1 MDEKKPILN
10 NFVYRIVETFGI
22 QAIQLAISI
31 VLARLLIPENYG
43 VVAIAS
49 TIVTI
54 LTSVVQSSFNAPL
67 VQKKELSQIDLTS
80 SFYVMLAIAGMLYF
94 ILFVTSPAIA
104 DIYGMPDLALVIRV
118 LSLVLLIGSWNS
130 IQMALVYRNLKF
142 RASMLIN
149 MVGITVQGI
158 VGIGMAYMGFGVWS
172 LVSSQITY
180 QIVIGI
186 LYGYYNRWA
195 PGICFS
201 FQSIKDIWKIGIP
214 LCGAELL
221 TIVSSNVYP
230 MIIGLRYTKAELGLY
245 QKGNSVPTTIVNGVV
260 IACSTVFFSMMS
272 RVQEDYDNLKQ
283 LLRNGVAITSYLIVP
298 IALGLFSISKDFITV
313 VLGEN
318 WLDAIPLMKIACLTL
333 SLYPLR
339 IRTQAIKAIGKAN
352 QSFFINAAYAVVSNG
367 LLMIFVFVS
376 LKAAIFSM
384 FLAEVVFSLTTGIY
398 ISKDFGYTLGEQAK
412 DIISS
417 YISGILMA
425 VVVMCIGKIFS
436 KTTLFVLLIKIFVGM
451 VSYIMI
457 SLLAKPKPVR
467 LVLSY
472 LKKQQITQGG

>member
-1 MDEKKPILN
+1 MVEKRTTLN
-10 NFVYRIVETFGI
+10 NFAYRIVETFGI
-22 QAIQLAISI
+22 QAIQLIISI

-67 VQKKELSQIDLTS
+67 VQKRELTKIDLTS
-80 SFYVMLAIAGMLYF
+80 SFYVMLAIAGILYF
-94 ILFVTSPAIA
+94 ILFVGAPTIA
-104 DIYGMPDLALVIRV
+104 DVYGMPDLALVIRV
-118 LSLVLLIGSWNS
+118 LGLVLIIGSWNS

-149 MVGITVQGI
+149 VVGIIVQGI
-158 VGIGMAYMGFGVWS
+158 VGIGMAYKGFGVWS

-186 LYGYYNRWA
+186 LYGIYNKWI

-201 FQSIKDIWKIGIP
+201 IQSIKDIWKIGIP

-260 IACSTVFFSMMS
+260 TACSTVFFSMMS
-272 RVQEDYDNLKQ
+272 RVQDDYDNLKQ

-318 WLDAIPLMKIACLTL
+318 WLDAIPLMQIACLTL
-333 SLYPLR
+333 SFYPLR

-352 QSFFINAAYAVVSNG
+352 QSFFINVAYAAASNG
-367 LLMIFVFVS
+367 LLLIFVFVS
-376 LKAAIFSM
+376 LRAAIFSM
-384 FLAEVVFSLTTGIY
+384 FLAEVVFAITTGFY
-398 ISKDFGYTLGEQAK
+398 ISKDFGYTFDEQIG
-412 DIISS
+412 DVVSS
-417 YISGILMA
+417 YISGTLMA
-425 VVVMCIGKIFS
+425 VIVLCVGKMFS
-436 KTTLFVLLIKIFVGM
+436 VITLWSLLIKVLAGV
-451 VSYIMI
+451 VSYILI
-457 SLLAKPKPVR
+457 SFIAKPKPVR

-472 LKKQQITQGG
+472 LRISNR

>member
-1 MDEKKPILN
+1 MPEKRNTLN
-10 NFVYRIVETFGI
+10 NFVYRIAETFGI
-22 QAIQLAISI
+22 QAIQLVISI
-31 VLARLLIPENYG
+31 VLARLLVPENYG

-54 LTSVVQSSFNAPL
+54 LTSIVQSSFNAPL

-80 SFYVMLAIAGMLYF
+80 SFYVMLAIAGALYF
-94 ILFVTSPAIA
+94 ILFTASPTIA
-104 DIYGMPDLALVIRV
+104 DIYGMPDLALVVRV
-118 LSLVLLIGSWNS
+118 LSLVLIIGSWNS

-149 MVGITVQGI
+149 VVGIIVQGI
-158 VGIGMAYMGFGVWS
+158 VGIGMAYRGFGVWS

-180 QIVIGI
+180 QIVIGF
-186 LYGYYNRWA
+186 LYGCYNKWV

-201 FQSIKDIWKIGIP
+201 IQSIKDIWKIGIP

-260 IACSTVFFSMMS
+260 TACSTVFFSMMS

-318 WLDAIPLMKIACLTL
+318 WLDAIPLMQIACLTL
-333 SLYPLR
+333 AFYPLR
-339 IRTQAIKAIGKAN
+339 IRIQAIKAIGKAN
-352 QSFFINAAYAVVSNG
+352 QSFFINAAYALASNG
-367 LLMIFVFVS
+367 LLLIFVFVS
-376 LKAAIFSM
+376 LKAAIFSI
-384 FLAEVVFSLTTGIY
+384 FLAEVVFAITTGIY
-398 ISKDFGYTLGEQAK
+398 ISKDFGYTFGEQVK
-412 DIISS
+412 DVISS
-417 YISGILMA
+417 YVLGSLMA
-425 VVVMCIGKIFS
+425 VAVLSVGEMFS
-436 KTTLFVLLIKIFVGM
+436 EITLLSLLIKVLAGIVFYVL
-451 VSYIMI
+451 I
-457 SLLAKPKPVR
+457 SFIAKPKPVR
-467 LVLSY
+467 LALSY
-472 LKKQQITQGG
+472 LKKDGR

>member
-1 MDEKKPILN
+1 MVKKRTTLN

-22 QAIQLAISI
+22 QAIQLIISI

-67 VQKKELSQIDLTS
+67 VQKRELTKIDLTS
-80 SFYVMLAIAGMLYF
+80 SFYVMLAIAGALYF
-94 ILFVTSPAIA
+94 ILFAGAPTIA
-104 DIYGMPDLALVIRV
+104 NVYGMPDLALVIRA
-118 LSLVLLIGSWNS
+118 LGLVLIIGSWNS
-130 IQMALVYRNLKF
+130 IQIALVYRNLKF

-149 MVGITVQGI
+149 VVGIIVQGI
-158 VGIGMAYMGFGVWS
+158 VGIGMAYKGFGVWS

-186 LYGYYNRWA
+186 LYGIYNKWI
-195 PGICFS
+195 PSICFS

-245 QKGNSVPTTIVNGVV
+245 QKSNSVPTTIVNGVV
-260 IACSTVFFSMMS
+260 TACSTVFFSMMS
-272 RVQEDYDNLKQ
+272 RVQDDYDNLKQ
-283 LLRNGVAITSYLIVP
+283 LLRNGVTITSYLIVP
-298 IALGLFSISKDFITV
+298 IALGLLSISEDFITV

-318 WLDAIPLMKIACLTL
+318 WLDAIPLMQIACLTL
-333 SLYPLR
+333 SFYPLR

-352 QSFFINAAYAVVSNG
+352 QSFFINAAYAAVSNG
-367 LLMIFVFVS
+367 MLLIFVFVS
-376 LKAAIFSM
+376 LRAAIFSM
-384 FLAEVVFSLTTGIY
+384 FLAEVIFAITTGFY
-398 ISKDFGYTLGEQAK
+398 ISKDFGYTFDEQIK
-412 DIISS
+412 DVVSS
-417 YISGILMA
+417 YISGSLMA
-425 VVVMCIGKIFS
+425 VIVLCAGKMLSAI
-436 KTTLFVLLIKIFVGM
+436 TLWSLLIKVLVGV
-451 VSYIMI
+451 VSYILI
-457 SLLAKPKPVR
+457 SFIVKPKPVR
-467 LVLSY
+467 LILSY
-472 LKKQQITQGG
+472 LRIGNR

>member
-1 MDEKKPILN
+1 MAEKRTTLN
-10 NFVYRIVETFGI
+10 NFAYRIIETFGI
-22 QAIQLAISI
+22 QAIQLIISI

-67 VQKKELSQIDLTS
+67 VQKRELTKIDLTS
-80 SFYVMLAIAGMLYF
+80 SFYVMLAIAGTLYF
-94 ILFVTSPAIA
+94 ILFAGAPTIA
-104 DIYGMPDLALVIRV
+104 DVYGMRDLALVIRV
-118 LSLVLLIGSWNS
+118 LGLVLIIGSWNS

-149 MVGITVQGI
+149 VVGIIVQGI
-158 VGIGMAYMGFGVWS
+158 VGIGMAYKGFGVWS

-186 LYGYYNRWA
+186 LYGIYNKWI

-201 FQSIKDIWKIGIP
+201 IQSIKDIWKIGIP

-260 IACSTVFFSMMS
+260 TACSTVFFSMMS
-272 RVQEDYDNLKQ
+272 RVQDDYDNLKQ

-298 IALGLFSISKDFITV
+298 IALGLLGISKDFITV

-318 WLDAIPLMKIACLTL
+318 WLNAIPLMQIACLTL

-352 QSFFINAAYAVVSNG
+352 QSFFTNAAYAAASNG
-367 LLMIFVFVS
+367 LLLIFVFVS
-376 LKAAIFSM
+376 LRAAIFSM
-384 FLAEVVFSLTTGIY
+384 FLAEVVFAITTGFY
-398 ISKDFGYTLGEQAK
+398 ISKDFGYTFDEQIRDVA
-412 DIISS
+412 SS
-417 YISGILMA
+417 YISGALMA
-425 VVVMCIGKIFS
+425 VIVLCVGEMFS
-436 KTTLFVLLIKIFVGM
+436 AITLWSLLIKVLAGV
-451 VSYIMI
+451 VSYILI
-457 SLLAKPKPVR
+457 SLIAKPKPVR

-472 LKKQQITQGG
+472 LRIGNR

>member
-1 MDEKKPILN
+1 MAEKRTTLN
-10 NFVYRIVETFGI
+10 NFAYRIVETFGI
-22 QAIQLAISI
+22 QAIQLIISI

-67 VQKKELSQIDLTS
+67 VQKRELTKIDLTS
-80 SFYVMLAIAGMLYF
+80 SFYVMLAIAGTLYF
-94 ILFVTSPAIA
+94 ILFAGAPTIA
-104 DIYGMPDLALVIRV
+104 DVYGMPDLALVIRV
-118 LSLVLLIGSWNS
+118 LGLVLIIGSWNS

-149 MVGITVQGI
+149 MVGIIVQGI
-158 VGIGMAYMGFGVWS
+158 VGIGMAYKGFGVWS

-186 LYGYYNRWA
+186 LYGIYNKWI

-201 FQSIKDIWKIGIP
+201 IQSIKDIWKIGIP

-260 IACSTVFFSMMS
+260 TACSTVFFSMMS
-272 RVQEDYDNLKQ
+272 RVQDDYDNLKQ

-298 IALGLFSISKDFITV
+298 IALGLLSISKDFITV

-318 WLDAIPLMKIACLTL
+318 WLNAIPLMQIACLTL

-352 QSFFINAAYAVVSNG
+352 QSFFTNAAYAASSNG
-367 LLMIFVFVS
+367 LLLIFVFVS
-376 LKAAIFSM
+376 LRAAIFSM
-384 FLAEVVFSLTTGIY
+384 FLAEVVFAITTGFY
-398 ISKDFGYTLGEQAK
+398 ISKDFGYTFDEQIRDVA
-412 DIISS
+412 SS
-417 YISGILMA
+417 YISGALMA
-425 VVVMCIGKIFS
+425 VIVLCVGEMFS
-436 KTTLFVLLIKIFVGM
+436 TITLWSLLIKVLAGV
-451 VSYIMI
+451 VSYILI
-457 SLLAKPKPVR
+457 SLIAKPKPVR

-472 LKKQQITQGG
+472 LRIGNRQ

>member
-1 MDEKKPILN
+1 MAEKRTTLN
-10 NFVYRIVETFGI
+10 NFAYRIVETFGI
-22 QAIQLAISI
+22 QAIQLIISI

-67 VQKKELSQIDLTS
+67 VQKRELTKIDLTS
-80 SFYVMLAIAGMLYF
+80 SFYVMLAIAGTLYF
-94 ILFVTSPAIA
+94 ILFAGAPTIA
-104 DIYGMPDLALVIRV
+104 DVYGMPDLALVIRV
-118 LSLVLLIGSWNS
+118 LGLVLIIGSWNS

-149 MVGITVQGI
+149 MVGIIVQGI
-158 VGIGMAYMGFGVWS
+158 VGIGMAHKEFGVWS

-186 LYGYYNRWA
+186 LYGIYNKWI

-201 FQSIKDIWKIGIP
+201 IQSIKDIWKIGIP

-260 IACSTVFFSMMS
+260 TACSTVFFSMMS
-272 RVQEDYDNLKQ
+272 RVQDDYDNLKQ

-298 IALGLFSISKDFITV
+298 IALGLLSISKDFITV

-318 WLDAIPLMKIACLTL
+318 WLNAIPLMQIACLTL

-352 QSFFINAAYAVVSNG
+352 QSFFTNAAYAASSNG
-367 LLMIFVFVS
+367 LLLIFVFVS
-376 LKAAIFSM
+376 LRAAIFSM
-384 FLAEVVFSLTTGIY
+384 FLAEVVFAITTGFY
-398 ISKDFGYTLGEQAK
+398 ISKDFGYTFDEQIRDVA
-412 DIISS
+412 SS
-417 YISGILMA
+417 YISGALMA
-425 VVVMCIGKIFS
+425 VIVLCVGEMFS
-436 KTTLFVLLIKIFVGM
+436 TITFWSLLIKVLAGV
-451 VSYIMI
+451 VSYILI
-457 SLLAKPKPVR
+457 SLIAKPKPVR

-472 LKKQQITQGG
+472 LRIGNRQ

>member
-1 MDEKKPILN
+1 MAEKRTTLN
-10 NFVYRIVETFGI
+10 NFAYRIIETFGI
-22 QAIQLAISI
+22 QAIQLIISI

-67 VQKKELSQIDLTS
+67 VQKRELTKIDLTS
-80 SFYVMLAIAGMLYF
+80 SFYVMLAIAGTLYF
-94 ILFVTSPAIA
+94 ILFAGAPTIA
-104 DIYGMPDLALVIRV
+104 DVYGMPDLALVIRV
-118 LSLVLLIGSWNS
+118 LGLVLIIGSWNS

-149 MVGITVQGI
+149 VVGIIVQGI
-158 VGIGMAYMGFGVWS
+158 VGIGMAYKGFGVWS

-186 LYGYYNRWA
+186 LYGIYNKWI

-201 FQSIKDIWKIGIP
+201 IQSIKDIWKIGIP

-260 IACSTVFFSMMS
+260 TACSTVFFSMMS
-272 RVQEDYDNLKQ
+272 RVQDDYDNLKQ

-298 IALGLFSISKDFITV
+298 IALGLLGISKDFITV

-318 WLDAIPLMKIACLTL
+318 WLNAIPLMQIACLTL

-352 QSFFINAAYAVVSNG
+352 QSFFTNAAYAAASNG
-367 LLMIFVFVS
+367 LLLIFVFVS
-376 LKAAIFSM
+376 LRAAIFSM
-384 FLAEVVFSLTTGIY
+384 FLAEVVFAITSGFY
-398 ISKDFGYTLGEQAK
+398 ISKDFGYTFDEQIRDVA
-412 DIISS
+412 SS
-417 YISGILMA
+417 YISGALMA
-425 VVVMCIGKIFS
+425 VIVLCVGEMFS
-436 KTTLFVLLIKIFVGM
+436 AITLWSLLIKVLAGV
-451 VSYIMI
+451 VSYILI
-457 SLLAKPKPVR
+457 SLIAKPKPVR

-472 LKKQQITQGG
+472 LRIGNR

>member
-1 MDEKKPILN
+1 MTGKRTSLN

-22 QAIQLAISI
+22 QAIQLVISI

-80 SFYVMLAIAGMLYF
+80 SFYMMLAIAGALYF
-94 ILFVTSPAIA
+94 ILFAMSPTIA
-104 DIYGMPDLALVIRV
+104 NVYGMPDLALVVRV
-118 LSLVLLIGSWNS
+118 LGLVLIIGSWNS

-149 MVGITVQGI
+149 MAGILVQGI
-158 VGIGMAYMGFGVWS
+158 IGIGMAYMGFSVWS
-172 LVSSQITY
+172 LVASQITY

-186 LYGYYNRWA
+186 LYGCYNKWV

-201 FQSIKDIWKIGIP
+201 IQSIKAIWKIGIP

-260 IACSTVFFSMMS
+260 TACSTVFFSMMS

-283 LLRNGVAITSYLIVP
+283 LLRNGVAITSYVIVP

-313 VLGEN
+313 VLGEK
-318 WLDAIPLMKIACLTL
+318 WLEAIPLMQIACFTL
-333 SLYPLR
+333 AFYPLR

-352 QSFFINAAYAVVSNG
+352 QSFFINAVYAVASNG
-367 LLMIFVFVS
+367 LLLIFVFVS

-384 FLAEVVFSLTTGIY
+384 FLAEVVFAITTGIY
-398 ISKDFGYTLGEQAK
+398 ISKDFGYTFDEQVK
-412 DIISS
+412 DAISS
-417 YISGILMA
+417 YISGVLMA
-425 VVVMCIGKIFS
+425 VTVLCVGK
-436 KTTLFVLLIKIFVGM
+436 LFAEITMLSLLIKVITGIVF
-451 VSYIMI
+451 YILI
-457 SLLAKPKPVR
+457 SFIAKPKPVR

-472 LKKQQITQGG
+472 LKKGR

>member
-1 MDEKKPILN
+1 MAEKRTTLN
-10 NFVYRIVETFGI
+10 NFAYRIIETFGI
-22 QAIQLAISI
+22 QAIQLIISI

-67 VQKKELSQIDLTS
+67 VQKRELTKIDLTS
-80 SFYVMLAIAGMLYF
+80 SFYVMLAIAGTLYF
-94 ILFVTSPAIA
+94 ILFAGAPTIA
-104 DIYGMPDLALVIRV
+104 DVYGMPDLALVIRV
-118 LSLVLLIGSWNS
+118 LGLVLIIGSWNS

-149 MVGITVQGI
+149 VVGIIVQGI
-158 VGIGMAYMGFGVWS
+158 VGIGMAYKGFGVWS

-186 LYGYYNRWA
+186 LYGIYNKWI

-201 FQSIKDIWKIGIP
+201 IQSIKDIWKIGIP

-260 IACSTVFFSMMS
+260 TACSTVFFSMMS
-272 RVQEDYDNLKQ
+272 RVQDDYDNLKQ

-298 IALGLFSISKDFITV
+298 IALGLLGISKDFITV

-318 WLDAIPLMKIACLTL
+318 WLNAIPLMQIACLTL

-352 QSFFINAAYAVVSNG
+352 QSFFTNAAYAAASNG
-367 LLMIFVFVS
+367 LLLIFVFVS
-376 LKAAIFSM
+376 LRAAIFSM
-384 FLAEVVFSLTTGIY
+384 FLAEVVFAITTGFY
-398 ISKDFGYTLGEQAK
+398 ISKDFGYTFDEQIRDVA
-412 DIISS
+412 SS
-417 YISGILMA
+417 YISGALMA
-425 VVVMCIGKIFS
+425 VIVLCVGEMFS
-436 KTTLFVLLIKIFVGM
+436 AITLWSLLIKVLAGV
-451 VSYIMI
+451 VSYILI
-457 SLLAKPKPVR
+457 SLIAKPKPVR

-472 LKKQQITQGG
+472 LRIGNR